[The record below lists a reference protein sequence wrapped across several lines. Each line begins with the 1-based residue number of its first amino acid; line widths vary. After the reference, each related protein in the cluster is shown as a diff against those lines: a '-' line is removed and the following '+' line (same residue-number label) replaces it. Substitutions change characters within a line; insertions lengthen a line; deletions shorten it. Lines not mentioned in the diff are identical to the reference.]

1 VGKSSFVRAV
11 STGRPKIADYPF
23 TTKGVSLGHIDR
35 GVRRYQILDTPG
47 ILDRPM
53 EKRNRM
59 ERQAIAALRHLAEAV
74 VFLVDPTE
82 TCGYPLDDQMRLLE
96 EVRALFPDVPL
107 VVAENKADLEG
118 PSRGHLR
125 ISTLTGEGVVDVLDR
140 VLSTLTSR
148 DPAFALRSASP

>member
-1 VGKSSFVRAV
+1 
-11 STGRPKIADYPF
+11 
-23 TTKGVSLGHIDR
+23 
-35 GVRRYQILDTPG
+35 
-47 ILDRPM
+47 
-53 EKRNRM
+53 
-59 ERQAIAALRHLAEAV
+59 
-74 VFLVDPTE
+74 FLLDPTE
-82 TCGYPLDDQMRLLE
+82 TCGYPLDDQIRLLE

-125 ISTLTGEGVVDVLDR
+125 ISSLTGAGVIDVLDR